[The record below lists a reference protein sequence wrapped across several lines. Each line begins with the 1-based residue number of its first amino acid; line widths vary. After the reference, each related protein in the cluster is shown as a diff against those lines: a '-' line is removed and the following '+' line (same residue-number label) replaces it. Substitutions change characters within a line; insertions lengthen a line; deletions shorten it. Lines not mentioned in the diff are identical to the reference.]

1 MPDTTNRHAG
11 SVRDSVEAFNRG
23 DAAGYS
29 SHYAEDARLIGPFF
43 PEPLV
48 GRDVIEETTAS
59 MSAAFPDM
67 RWTIVSLLEDGSR
80 VACELHIEGTHSG
93 PLSTPDGDIP
103 ATGRQVS
110 FDVAEILE
118 FTDDDLVAEHREYMD
133 PGAMMAQLGLNG

>member
-110 FDVAEILE
+110 FDLAEILE

>member
-1 MPDTTNRHAG
+1 MRDTTNRCAE
-11 SVRDSVEAFNRG
+11 SVRASVEAFNRG

-29 SHYAEDARLIGPFF
+29 SHYAEDAKLIGPFF

-48 GRDVIEETTAS
+48 GRDVIEQTTVS

-67 RWTIVSLLEDGSR
+67 RWTIVSLLEDGGR

-103 ATGRQVS
+103 ATGRRVS
-110 FDVAEILE
+110 FDLAEILE

>member
-11 SVRDSVEAFNRG
+11 SVRASVEAFNRG

>member
-48 GRDVIEETTAS
+48 GRDVIEETTAN

-110 FDVAEILE
+110 FDLAEILE